1 MRRSTSTKCL
11 WVSGAL
17 LLCVLA
23 SAEPTP
29 GIRTLIS
36 TPASAFDVFLHQL
49 YLECNGAGY
58 FGGPNMKEQLRIF
71 KLEYDYSSN
80 LIVMGFHIG
89 PDHGLMKGFNGR
101 DLDGKKEIMLRA
113 AKDLAESLGLEARD
127 GILRIGL
134 IQTLPIRNGWGTKD
148 FNESRIKDEIADR
161 SVLELVYAWEDT
173 VIYQVRRAQSGR
185 YEFSTDTKKSIR

>member
-1 MRRSTSTKCL
+1 
-11 WVSGAL
+11 
-17 LLCVLA
+17 
-23 SAEPTP
+23 
-29 GIRTLIS
+29 
-36 TPASAFDVFLHQL
+36 
-49 YLECNGAGY
+49 
-58 FGGPNMKEQLRIF
+58 MKEQLRIF